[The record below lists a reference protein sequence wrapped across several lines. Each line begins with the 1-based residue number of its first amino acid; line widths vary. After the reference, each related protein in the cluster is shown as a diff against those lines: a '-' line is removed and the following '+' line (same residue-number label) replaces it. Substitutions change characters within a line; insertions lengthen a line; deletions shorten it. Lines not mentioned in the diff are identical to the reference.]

1 LSWVG
6 VGARPDAP
14 GRHPVAR
21 MDWVLARMG
30 TSAVHTA
37 GRGEFVAEDSW
48 GRVADDGTVYVRTK
62 DGERAVGQWP
72 DANPEEALAFYT
84 RRYDALAFEVEL
96 LEKRVEAG
104 TVSPDDAR
112 AAVKKVTSA
121 IDEAQAVGDL
131 DGLHDRLE
139 SLAPLVAQQRE
150 KKKAERAAKV
160 EEAREAKTMIA
171 TEAETIAAGTDWRH
185 GVTRLRELLDE
196 WKALPRLDKSSD
208 DELWHRF
215 SSARTTYTRHRK
227 QHFAELSSKR
237 DEAAVVK
244 ERLAVEAEQ
253 LASSTDWGPT
263 SGRFRD
269 LMRQW
274 KSAGPAP
281 REVDDKLWSRFRTAQ
296 DTFFGARD
304 AVQAEENVEQ
314 QANLAAKEA
323 LLVEIEA
330 ILPVRDAK
338 VARDQLRDLLDRW
351 DAIGKVPRDS
361 MRAIDGRLRAVEQ
374 AVKSAEDEVWNR
386 SNPEARARAE
396 AAVKQLETVIAD
408 LESKAAKAQAAGNA
422 RKLAE
427 ARESIE
433 ARRAWLAEAQKA
445 LSDFS

>member
-1 LSWVG
+1 
-6 VGARPDAP
+6 
-14 GRHPVAR
+14 
-21 MDWVLARMG
+21 M
-30 TSAVHTA
+30 
-37 GRGEFVAEDSW
+37 AEESW
-48 GRVADDGTVYVRTK
+48 GRVGDDGTVFVRTK

-84 RRYDALAFEVEL
+84 RRYDALAFEVDL
-96 LEKRVEAG
+96 LEKRVQAG

-112 AAVKKVTSA
+112 AAVKKVTGA

-131 DGLHDRLE
+131 DGLRARLE
-139 SLAPLVAQQRE
+139 ALTPLVAQQRE

-160 EEAREAKTMIA
+160 EEARDAKTKIA

-227 QHFAELSSKR
+227 QHFSELSSKR

-244 ERLAVEAEQ
+244 ERLAAEAES
-253 LASSTDWGPT
+253 LSSNTDWGPT

-274 KSAGPAP
+274 KAAGPAP
-281 REVDDKLWSRFRTAQ
+281 REVDDKLWARFRSAQ
-296 DTFFGARD
+296 DAFFGARD
-304 AVQAEENVEQ
+304 AEQAQENEEQV
-314 QANLAAKEA
+314 ANQAAKEA

-330 ILPVRDAK
+330 ILPVTNAK
-338 VARDQLRDLLDRW
+338 TARDQLRDLLDRW
-351 DAIGKVPRDS
+351 DAIGKIPRDS
-361 MRAIDGRLRAVEQ
+361 MRSIDGRLRAVEQ
-374 AVKSAEDEVWNR
+374 AVKSAEDEVWNN

-396 AAVKQLETVIAD
+396 ATVKQLQALITD
-408 LESKAAKAQAAGNA
+408 LEKQAAKHEAQGNT
-422 RKLAE
+422 RKATE
-427 ARESIE
+427 AHEAIA
-433 ARRAWLAEAQKA
+433 ARREWLTQAQNA
-445 LSDFS
+445 LADFS

>member
-1 LSWVG
+1 
-6 VGARPDAP
+6 
-14 GRHPVAR
+14 
-21 MDWVLARMG
+21 
-30 TSAVHTA
+30 
-37 GRGEFVAEDSW
+37 VAEESW

-84 RRYDALAFEVEL
+84 RRYDALAFEVDL
-96 LEKRVEAG
+96 LEKRVQAG

-121 IDEAQAVGDL
+121 ITDAQAVGDL
-131 DGLHDRLE
+131 DGLLARLE
-139 SLAPLVAQQRE
+139 ALTPLVAQQRE

-160 EEAREAKTMIA
+160 EEARAAKTKIA
-171 TEAETIAAGTDWRH
+171 TEAESIAAGTDWRH

-237 DEAAVVK
+237 DEAAAVK
-244 ERLAVEAEQ
+244 ERLAAEAESI
-253 LASSTDWGPT
+253 ATSTDWGPT

-274 KSAGPAP
+274 KAAGPAP
-281 REVDDKLWSRFRTAQ
+281 REVDDKLWARFRSAQ

-314 QANLAAKEA
+314 QANLQAKEA

-330 ILPVRDAK
+330 ILPVTDPKA
-338 VARDQLRDLLDRW
+338 AREQLRTLLDRW
-351 DAIGKVPRDS
+351 DEIGKVPRDS
-361 MRAIDGRLRAVEQ
+361 MRAIDSRLRAVEQ
-374 AVKSAEDEVWNR
+374 AVKAAEDEVWNR

-396 AAVKQLETVIAD
+396 ATVKQLQSLISD
-408 LESKAAKAQAAGNA
+408 LEKQAAKHEAQGNA
-422 RKLAE
+422 RKAKE
-427 ARESIE
+427 AREAIA
-433 ARRAWLAEAQKA
+433 ARREWLTQAQNALAE
-445 LSDFS
+445 FS

>member
-1 LSWVG
+1 MAGES
-6 VGARPDAP
+6 R
-14 GRHPVAR
+14 GR
-21 MDWVLARMG
+21 
-30 TSAVHTA
+30 
-37 GRGEFVAEDSW
+37 VAED
-48 GRVADDGTVYVRTK
+48 GTVFVRTK

-96 LEKRVEAG
+96 LEQRLQAG
-104 TVSPDDAR
+104 TVSPDHAP
-112 AAVKKVTSA
+112 AAVKKVTSS

-131 DGLHDRLE
+131 DGLRSRLE
-139 SLAPLVAQQRE
+139 ALTPLVAQQRE
-150 KKKAERAAKV
+150 KRKAERAAKV
-160 EEAREAKTMIA
+160 EEARSAKTKIA

-237 DEAAVVK
+237 EEAAVVK
-244 ERLAVEAEQ
+244 ERLAAEAET
-253 LASSTDWGPT
+253 LASSSDWAPT

-274 KSAGPAP
+274 KAAGPAP
-281 REVDDKLWSRFRTAQ
+281 REVDDKLWARFRAAQ

-304 AVQAEENVEQ
+304 AIQAEENAEQ
-314 QANLAAKEA
+314 VQNLQAKET

-330 ILPVRDAK
+330 GILPVEEAK
-338 VARDQLRDLLDRW
+338 VAREQLRELLDRW
-351 DAIGKVPRDS
+351 DQIGKVPRDS
-361 MRAIDGRLRAVEQ
+361 MRAIDSRLRAVEQ
-374 AVKSAEDEVWNR
+374 AVKAAEDEVWNR

-396 AAVKQLETVIAD
+396 ATV
-408 LESKAAKAQAAGNA
+408 KAAPVPDLGPGEAGRQGRVARQRPQGHRGPRVRSHRRPPRMADPGPERAHRLHSRRPRAPLPQASALG
-422 RKLAE
+422 LT
-427 ARESIE
+427 
-433 ARRAWLAEAQKA
+433 ARRRSA
-445 LSDFS
+445 SG

>member
-1 LSWVG
+1 
-6 VGARPDAP
+6 
-14 GRHPVAR
+14 VA
-21 MDWVLARMG
+21 
-30 TSAVHTA
+30 
-37 GRGEFVAEDSW
+37 GESW
-48 GRVADDGTVYVRTK
+48 GRVAEDGTVFVRTK

-84 RRYDALAFEVEL
+84 RRYDALAFEVDL
-96 LEKRVEAG
+96 LEKRVQAG

-112 AAVKKVTSA
+112 AAVKKVTSS

-131 DGLHDRLE
+131 DGLRARLE
-139 SLAPLVAQQRE
+139 ALTPLVAQQRE
-150 KKKAERAAKV
+150 RRKAERAAKV
-160 EEAREAKTMIA
+160 EEARAAKTKIA

-237 DEAAVVK
+237 EEAAVIK
-244 ERLAVEAEQ
+244 ERLAAEAET
-253 LASSTDWGPT
+253 LATSTDWGPT

-274 KSAGPAP
+274 KAAGPAP
-281 REVDDKLWSRFRTAQ
+281 REVDDKLWARFRSAQ

-304 AVQAEENVEQ
+304 AVQAEENQEQ
-314 QANLAAKEA
+314 VANLRAKEA

-330 ILPVRDAK
+330 ILPVEDAK
-338 VARDQLRDLLDRW
+338 TAREQLRVLLDRW
-351 DAIGKVPRDS
+351 DQIGKVPRDS
-361 MRAIDGRLRAVEQ
+361 MRAIDARLRAVEQ
-374 AVKSAEDEVWNR
+374 AVKAAEDEVWNR

-396 AAVKQLETVIAD
+396 ATVKQLQALISD
-408 LESKAAKAQAAGNA
+408 LEKQAAKAESQGNA
-422 RKLAE
+422 RKAAE
-427 ARESIE
+427 AREAIE
-433 ARRAWLAEAQKA
+433 ARRAWLTEAQNA
-445 LSDFS
+445 LADFS

>member
-1 LSWVG
+1 
-6 VGARPDAP
+6 
-14 GRHPVAR
+14 
-21 MDWVLARMG
+21 M
-30 TSAVHTA
+30 
-37 GRGEFVAEDSW
+37 AEESW
-48 GRVADDGTVYVRTK
+48 GRVAEDGTVFVRTK

-84 RRYDALAFEVEL
+84 RRYDALAFEVDL
-96 LEKRVEAG
+96 LEKRVQAG

-112 AAVKKVTSA
+112 AAVKKVTVA

-131 DGLHDRLE
+131 DSLRTRLE
-139 SLAPLVAQQRE
+139 ALTPLVAQQRE

-160 EEAREAKTMIA
+160 EEAREAKTKIA
-171 TEAETIAAGTDWRH
+171 TEAEGIAAGTDWRH

-244 ERLAVEAEQ
+244 ERLAAEAEQ
-253 LASSTDWGPT
+253 LSSNTDWGPT

-274 KSAGPAP
+274 KAAGPAP
-281 REVDDKLWSRFRTAQ
+281 REVDDKLWARFRSAQ
-296 DTFFGARD
+296 DAFFGARD
-304 AVQAEENVEQ
+304 AVQAEENQEQ
-314 QANLAAKEA
+314 VANQAAKEA

-330 ILPVRDAK
+330 ILPVNDAK
-338 VARDQLRDLLDRW
+338 TARDQLRDLLDRW

-361 MRAIDGRLRAVEQ
+361 MRSIDGRLRAVEQ
-374 AVKSAEDEVWNR
+374 AVKAAEDEVWNR

-396 AAVKQLETVIAD
+396 ATVKQLQSLIAD
-408 LESKAAKAQAAGNA
+408 LEKQAAKHEAQGNT
-422 RKLAE
+422 RKATE
-427 ARESIE
+427 AREAIA
-433 ARRAWLAEAQKA
+433 ARREWLTQAQNA
-445 LSDFS
+445 LTDFS

>member
-1 LSWVG
+1 
-6 VGARPDAP
+6 
-14 GRHPVAR
+14 
-21 MDWVLARMG
+21 M
-30 TSAVHTA
+30 
-37 GRGEFVAEDSW
+37 AEESW
-48 GRVADDGTVYVRTK
+48 GRVADDGTVFVRTK

-84 RRYDALAFEVEL
+84 RRYDALAFEVDL
-96 LEKRVEAG
+96 LEKRVQAG

-131 DGLHDRLE
+131 EGLRTRLE
-139 SLAPLVAQQRE
+139 ALTPLVAQQRE

-160 EEAREAKTMIA
+160 EEAREAKTKIA

-244 ERLAVEAEQ
+244 ERLAAEAEG
-253 LASSTDWGPT
+253 LSANTDWGPT

-274 KSAGPAP
+274 KAAGPAP
-281 REVDDKLWSRFRTAQ
+281 REVDDKLWARFRSAQ
-296 DTFFGARD
+296 DAFFGARD
-304 AVQAEENVEQ
+304 AVQAEENEEQ
-314 QANLAAKEA
+314 VTNLAAKEA

-330 ILPVRDAK
+330 ILPVNDAK
-338 VARDQLRDLLDRW
+338 AARDQLRDLLDRW

-361 MRAIDGRLRAVEQ
+361 MRTIDGRLRAVEQ

-396 AAVKQLETVIAD
+396 ATVKQLQSLIAD
-408 LESKAAKAQAAGNA
+408 LEKQAAKHEAQGNT
-422 RKLAE
+422 RKATE
-427 ARESIE
+427 AREAIA
-433 ARRAWLAEAQKA
+433 ARREWLTQAQNA
-445 LSDFS
+445 LTDFS

>member
-1 LSWVG
+1 
-6 VGARPDAP
+6 
-14 GRHPVAR
+14 
-21 MDWVLARMG
+21 
-30 TSAVHTA
+30 
-37 GRGEFVAEDSW
+37 VAEDSW
-48 GRVADDGTVYVRTK
+48 GRVGDDGTVYVRTK

-72 DANPEEALAFYT
+72 DANPEEALAFYA
-84 RRYDALAFEVEL
+84 RRYDALAFEVDL
-96 LEKRVEAG
+96 LEKRVQAG

-112 AAVKKVTSA
+112 AAVKKVTAA

-131 DGLHDRLE
+131 DGLRGRL
-139 SLAPLVAQQRE
+139 SALAPLVAQQRE
-150 KKKAERAAKV
+150 KRKAERAAKV
-160 EEAREAKTMIA
+160 EEAREAKTKIA
-171 TEAETIAAGTDWRH
+171 TEAEVIAAGTDWRQ

-237 DEAAVVK
+237 DEAAAVK
-244 ERLAVEAEQ
+244 ERLAAEAEQ
-253 LASSTDWGPT
+253 LSSSTDWGST

-281 REVDDKLWSRFRTAQ
+281 REVDDKLWARFRTAQ

-314 QANLAAKEA
+314 QANLEQKQALLAEIEA
-323 LLVEIEA
+323 LL
-330 ILPVRDAK
+330 PVTDPKA
-338 VARDQLRDLLDRW
+338 ARDQLRDLLDRW

-361 MRAIDGRLRAVEQ
+361 MRSLDARLRAVEQ
-374 AVKSAEDEVWNR
+374 AVKSAEDEIWNR
-386 SNPEARARAE
+386 RNPEARARAE
-396 AAVKQLETVIAD
+396 ATVNQLETLIAD
-408 LESKAAKAQAAGNA
+408 LESQAVKAEAQGNTRKANDA
-422 RKLAE
+422 REAAE
-427 ARESIE
+427 ARRS
-433 ARRAWLAEAQKA
+433 WLAEAQKA

>member
-1 LSWVG
+1 
-6 VGARPDAP
+6 
-14 GRHPVAR
+14 
-21 MDWVLARMG
+21 M
-30 TSAVHTA
+30 A
-37 GRGEFVAEDSW
+37 GENW
-48 GRVADDGTVYVRTK
+48 GRVAEDGTVFVRTK

-96 LEKRVEAG
+96 LEQRVQAG

-112 AAVKKVTSA
+112 AAVKKVTGS
-121 IDEAQAVGDL
+121 IEEAQAVGDL
-131 DGLHDRLE
+131 DGLRARLDA
-139 SLAPLVAQQRE
+139 LTPLVAQQRE
-150 KKKAERAAKV
+150 RRKAERAAKV
-160 EEAREAKTMIA
+160 EEARSAKTKIA

-237 DEAAVVK
+237 EEAAVVK
-244 ERLAVEAEQ
+244 ERLATEAES
-253 LASSTDWGPT
+253 LAASTDWGPT

-274 KSAGPAP
+274 KAAGPAP
-281 REVDDKLWSRFRTAQ
+281 REVDDKLWARFRAAQ

-304 AVQAEENVEQ
+304 AVQAEENAEQVE
-314 QANLAAKEA
+314 NLAAKEA
-323 LLVEIEA
+323 LLVEIET
-330 ILPVRDAK
+330 IVPVTDART
-338 VARDQLRDLLDRW
+338 AREQLREYLDRW
-351 DAIGKVPRDS
+351 DQIGKVPRDS

-374 AVKSAEDEVWNR
+374 AVKAAEDEVWNR

-396 AAVKQLETVIAD
+396 ATVKQLQSLIAD
-408 LESKAAKAQAAGNA
+408 LEKQAAKFESQGNT
-422 RKLAE
+422 RKATE
-427 ARESIE
+427 AREAIA
-433 ARRAWLAEAQKA
+433 ARREWLTQAQNA
-445 LSDFS
+445 LTDFS

>member
-1 LSWVG
+1 
-6 VGARPDAP
+6 
-14 GRHPVAR
+14 
-21 MDWVLARMG
+21 
-30 TSAVHTA
+30 
-37 GRGEFVAEDSW
+37 VAEESW

-72 DANPEEALAFYT
+72 DASPEEALAFYT
-84 RRYDALAFEVEL
+84 RRYDALAFEVDL

-112 AAVKKVTSA
+112 AAVKKVTTA

-131 DGLHDRLE
+131 DGLRGRLE
-139 SLAPLVAQQRE
+139 ALAPLVAQQRE

-160 EEAREAKTMIA
+160 EEAREAKTKIA
-171 TEAETIAAGTDWRH
+171 TEAETIAAGIDWRH

-244 ERLAVEAEQ
+244 ERLAAEAEQ

-269 LMRQW
+269 LMRHW

-314 QANLAAKEA
+314 QANLAAKDA

-361 MRAIDGRLRAVEQ
+361 MRAIDSRLRAVEQ

-408 LESKAAKAQAAGNA
+408 LESKAAKAEAAGNA

>member
-1 LSWVG
+1 
-6 VGARPDAP
+6 
-14 GRHPVAR
+14 
-21 MDWVLARMG
+21 M
-30 TSAVHTA
+30 A
-37 GRGEFVAEDSW
+37 GESW
-48 GRVADDGTVYVRTK
+48 GRVAEDGTVFVRTK

-96 LEKRVEAG
+96 LEQRVQAG

-112 AAVKKVTSA
+112 AAVKKVTSS

-131 DGLHDRLE
+131 DGLRSRLE
-139 SLAPLVAQQRE
+139 ALTPLVAQQRE
-150 KKKAERAAKV
+150 KRKAERAAKV
-160 EEAREAKTMIA
+160 EEARSAKTKIA

-237 DEAAVVK
+237 EEAAVVK
-244 ERLAVEAEQ
+244 ERLAAEAET
-253 LASSTDWGPT
+253 LASSSDWGPT

-274 KSAGPAP
+274 KAAGPAP
-281 REVDDKLWSRFRTAQ
+281 REVDDKLWARFRAAQ

-304 AVQAEENVEQ
+304 AIQAEENAEQ
-314 QANLAAKEA
+314 VQNLQAKET

-330 ILPVRDAK
+330 ILPVEDAK
-338 VARDQLRDLLDRW
+338 VAREQLRELLDRW
-351 DAIGKVPRDS
+351 DQIGKVPRDS
-361 MRAIDGRLRAVEQ
+361 MRAIDSRLRAVEQ
-374 AVKSAEDEVWNR
+374 AVKAAEDEVWNR
-386 SNPEARARAE
+386 RNPEARARAE
-396 AAVKQLETVIAD
+396 ATVKQLQSLISD
-408 LESKAAKAQAAGNA
+408 LEKQAAKAESQGNA
-422 RKLAE
+422 RKATE
-427 ARESIE
+427 AREAIA
-433 ARRAWLAEAQKA
+433 ARREWLTQAQNA
-445 LSDFS
+445 LTDFS

>member
-1 LSWVG
+1 
-6 VGARPDAP
+6 
-14 GRHPVAR
+14 
-21 MDWVLARMG
+21 
-30 TSAVHTA
+30 
-37 GRGEFVAEDSW
+37 VAEESW

-131 DGLHDRLE
+131 DGLHGRLE

-244 ERLAVEAEQ
+244 ERLAAEAEQ

-304 AVQAEENVEQ
+304 AIQAEENVEQ
-314 QANLAAKEA
+314 QTNLAAKEA

>member
-1 LSWVG
+1 
-6 VGARPDAP
+6 
-14 GRHPVAR
+14 
-21 MDWVLARMG
+21 M
-30 TSAVHTA
+30 
-37 GRGEFVAEDSW
+37 AEESW
-48 GRVADDGTVYVRTK
+48 GRVADDGTVFVRTK

-84 RRYDALAFEVEL
+84 RRYDALAFEVDL
-96 LEKRVEAG
+96 LEKRVQAG

-121 IDEAQAVGDL
+121 IDDAQAVGDL
-131 DGLHDRLE
+131 DGLRSRLE
-139 SLAPLVAQQRE
+139 ALTPLVAQQRE

-160 EEAREAKTMIA
+160 EEARDAKTKIA

-244 ERLAVEAEQ
+244 ERLAAEAES
-253 LASSTDWGPT
+253 LSSSSDWGPT

-274 KSAGPAP
+274 KAAGPAP
-281 REVDDKLWSRFRTAQ
+281 REVDDKLWARFRSAQ
-296 DTFFGARD
+296 DAFFGARD
-304 AVQAEENVEQ
+304 AVQAEENEEQ
-314 QANLAAKEA
+314 VANLAAKEA

-330 ILPVRDAK
+330 ILPVTDAK
-338 VARDQLRDLLDRW
+338 AGRDQLRDLLDRW

-396 AAVKQLETVIAD
+396 ATVKQLQSLITD
-408 LESKAAKAQAAGNA
+408 LEKQAAKHEAQGNT
-422 RKLAE
+422 RKANE
-427 ARESIE
+427 AREAIA
-433 ARRAWLAEAQKA
+433 ARREWLTQAQNA
-445 LSDFS
+445 LTDFS

>member
-1 LSWVG
+1 MGNERS
-6 VGARPDAP
+6 AYRRK
-14 GRHPVAR
+14 GRVVA
-21 MDWVLARMG
+21 
-30 TSAVHTA
+30 
-37 GRGEFVAEDSW
+37 GESW
-48 GRVADDGTVYVRTK
+48 GRVAEDGTVFVRTK

-84 RRYDALAFEVEL
+84 RRYDALAFEVDL
-96 LEKRVEAG
+96 LEKRVQAG

-112 AAVKKVTSA
+112 AAVKKVSSA
-121 IDEAQAVGDL
+121 IVDAQAVGDL
-131 DGLHDRLE
+131 DGLLARLE
-139 SLAPLVAQQRE
+139 ALTPLVAQQRE
-150 KKKAERAAKV
+150 KRKAERAAKV
-160 EEAREAKTMIA
+160 EEARSAKTKIA

-244 ERLAVEAEQ
+244 ERLAAEAEA
-253 LASSTDWGPT
+253 LSTSTDWGPT

-274 KSAGPAP
+274 KAAGPAP
-281 REVDDKLWSRFRTAQ
+281 REVDDKLWARFRAAQ

-304 AVQAEENVEQ
+304 AVQAEENAEQVE
-314 QANLAAKEA
+314 NLRAKEA

-330 ILPVRDAK
+330 ILPVEDAK
-338 VARDQLRDLLDRW
+338 TAREQLRELLDRW
-351 DAIGKVPRDS
+351 DQIGKVPRDS
-361 MRAIDGRLRAVEQ
+361 MRTIDSRLRAVEQ

-396 AAVKQLETVIAD
+396 ATVKQLQSLIAD
-408 LESKAAKAQAAGNA
+408 LEKQAAKYESQGNT
-422 RKLAE
+422 RKATE
-427 ARESIE
+427 AREAIA
-433 ARRAWLAEAQKA
+433 ARREWLTQAQNA
-445 LSDFS
+445 LTDFS

>member
-1 LSWVG
+1 
-6 VGARPDAP
+6 
-14 GRHPVAR
+14 
-21 MDWVLARMG
+21 
-30 TSAVHTA
+30 
-37 GRGEFVAEDSW
+37 VAEESW

-84 RRYDALAFEVEL
+84 RRYDALAFEVDL
-96 LEKRVEAG
+96 LEKRVQAG

-112 AAVKKVTSA
+112 AAVKKVTSS
-121 IDEAQAVGDL
+121 ITDAQAVGDL
-131 DGLHDRLE
+131 DGLLTRLE
-139 SLAPLVAQQRE
+139 ALTPLVAQQRE

-160 EEAREAKTMIA
+160 EEAREAKTKIA

-237 DEAAVVK
+237 DEAATVK
-244 ERLAVEAEQ
+244 ERLAAEAESI
-253 LASSTDWGPT
+253 ATSTDWGPT

-274 KSAGPAP
+274 KAAGPAP
-281 REVDDKLWSRFRTAQ
+281 REVDDKLWARFRSAQ

-314 QANLAAKEA
+314 QANLQAKEA

-330 ILPVRDAK
+330 ILPVTDAK
-338 VARDQLRDLLDRW
+338 AAREQLRGLLDRW
-351 DAIGKVPRDS
+351 DEIGKVPRDS
-361 MRAIDGRLRAVEQ
+361 MRSIDGRLRAVEQ
-374 AVKSAEDEVWNR
+374 AVKSAEDEVWNNT
-386 SNPEARARAE
+386 NPEARARAE
-396 AAVKQLETVIAD
+396 ATVKQLQSLITD
-408 LESKAAKAQAAGNA
+408 LEKQAAKHDAQGNA
-422 RKLAE
+422 RKAKE
-427 ARESIE
+427 AREAIA
-433 ARRAWLAEAQKA
+433 ARREWLTQAQNA
-445 LSDFS
+445 LADFS

>member
-1 LSWVG
+1 
-6 VGARPDAP
+6 
-14 GRHPVAR
+14 
-21 MDWVLARMG
+21 M
-30 TSAVHTA
+30 
-37 GRGEFVAEDSW
+37 AEESW
-48 GRVADDGTVYVRTK
+48 GRVADDGTVFVRTK

-84 RRYDALAFEVEL
+84 RRYDALAFEVDL
-96 LEKRVEAG
+96 LEKRVQAG

-112 AAVKKVTSA
+112 AAVKKVTAS

-131 DGLHDRLE
+131 DGLRSRLDA
-139 SLAPLVAQQRE
+139 LTPLVAQQRE

-160 EEAREAKTMIA
+160 EEAREAKTKIA

-244 ERLAVEAEQ
+244 ERLAAEAES
-253 LASSTDWGPT
+253 LSSSTDWGPT

-274 KSAGPAP
+274 KAAGPAP
-281 REVDDKLWSRFRTAQ
+281 REVDDKLWARFRSAQ
-296 DTFFGARD
+296 DAFFGARD
-304 AVQAEENVEQ
+304 AVQAEENQEQ
-314 QANLAAKEA
+314 VANLAAKEA

-330 ILPVRDAK
+330 ILPVTDAK

-351 DAIGKVPRDS
+351 DAIGKIPRDS
-361 MRAIDGRLRAVEQ
+361 MRPIDTRLRAVEQ
-374 AVKSAEDEVWNR
+374 AVKSAEDDVWAR

-396 AAVKQLETVIAD
+396 ATVKQLQSLIAD
-408 LESKAAKAQAAGNA
+408 LEKQAAKHEAQGNA
-422 RKLAE
+422 KKAND
-427 ARESIE
+427 ARESIA
-433 ARRAWLAEAQKA
+433 ARREWLTQAQNALAE
-445 LSDFS
+445 FS

>member
-1 LSWVG
+1 VIRVG
-6 VGARPDAP
+6 RAPDAP
-14 GRHPVAR
+14 RQALLTQMNRG
-21 MDWVLARMG
+21 LTRMG
-30 TSAVHTA
+30 NERSTYRRK
-37 GRGEFVAEDSW
+37 GRVVAEESW
-48 GRVADDGTVYVRTK
+48 GRVADDGTVFVRTK

-84 RRYDALAFEVEL
+84 RRFDALAFEVDL
-96 LEKRVEAG
+96 LEKRVQAG

-131 DGLHDRLE
+131 DGLRTRLE
-139 SLAPLVAQQRE
+139 ALAPLVAQQRE

-160 EEAREAKTMIA
+160 EEAREAKTKIA

-244 ERLAVEAEQ
+244 ERLAAEAEG
-253 LASSTDWGPT
+253 LSSSTDWGPT

-274 KSAGPAP
+274 KAAGPAP
-281 REVDDKLWSRFRTAQ
+281 REVDDKLWARFRSAQ
-296 DTFFGARD
+296 DAFFGARD
-304 AVQAEENVEQ
+304 AVQAEENEEQ
-314 QANLAAKEA
+314 VANLAAKEA

-330 ILPVRDAK
+330 ILPVTDAK
-338 VARDQLRDLLDRW
+338 AARDQLRDLLDRW

-361 MRAIDGRLRAVEQ
+361 MRTIDGRLRAVEQ

-396 AAVKQLETVIAD
+396 ATVKQLQSLIAD
-408 LESKAAKAQAAGNA
+408 LEKQAAKHEAQGNT
-422 RKLAE
+422 RKANE
-427 ARESIE
+427 AREAIA
-433 ARRAWLAEAQKA
+433 ARREWLTQAQNA
-445 LSDFS
+445 LTDFS

>member
-1 LSWVG
+1 
-6 VGARPDAP
+6 
-14 GRHPVAR
+14 
-21 MDWVLARMG
+21 M
-30 TSAVHTA
+30 
-37 GRGEFVAEDSW
+37 AEESW
-48 GRVADDGTVYVRTK
+48 GRVADDGTVFVRTK

-84 RRYDALAFEVEL
+84 RRYDALAFEVDL
-96 LEKRVEAG
+96 LEKRVQAG

-112 AAVKKVTSA
+112 AAVKKVTGA

-131 DGLHDRLE
+131 DGLRGRLE
-139 SLAPLVAQQRE
+139 ALSPLVAQQRE

-160 EEAREAKTMIA
+160 EEARESKTKIA

-244 ERLAVEAEQ
+244 ERLAAEAEG
-253 LASSTDWGPT
+253 LSGNTDWGPT

-274 KSAGPAP
+274 KAAGPAP
-281 REVDDKLWSRFRTAQ
+281 REVDDKLWARFRSAQ
-296 DTFFGARD
+296 DAFFGARD
-304 AVQAEENVEQ
+304 AVQAEENQEQ
-314 QANLAAKEA
+314 VANLAAKEA

-361 MRAIDGRLRAVEQ
+361 MRPIDGRLRAVEQ

-396 AAVKQLETVIAD
+396 ATVKQLQSLIAD
-408 LESKAAKAQAAGNA
+408 LEKQAAKHDSQGNTKKA
-422 RKLAE
+422 TE
-427 ARESIE
+427 ARESIA
-433 ARRAWLAEAQKA
+433 ARREWLTQAENALAE
-445 LSDFS
+445 FS

>member
-1 LSWVG
+1 
-6 VGARPDAP
+6 
-14 GRHPVAR
+14 
-21 MDWVLARMG
+21 M
-30 TSAVHTA
+30 
-37 GRGEFVAEDSW
+37 AEESW

-84 RRYDALAFEVEL
+84 RRYDALAFEVDL
-96 LEKRVEAG
+96 LEKRVQAG

-121 IDEAQAVGDL
+121 ITDAQAVGDL
-131 DGLHDRLE
+131 DGLLARLE
-139 SLAPLVAQQRE
+139 ALTPLVAQQRE

-160 EEAREAKTMIA
+160 EEARAAKTKIA
-171 TEAETIAAGTDWRH
+171 TEAESIAAGTDWRH

-237 DEAAVVK
+237 DEAAAVK
-244 ERLAVEAEQ
+244 ERLAAEAESI
-253 LASSTDWGPT
+253 ATSTDWGPT

-274 KSAGPAP
+274 KAAGPAP
-281 REVDDKLWSRFRTAQ
+281 REVDDKLWARFRSAQ

-314 QANLAAKEA
+314 QANLQAKEA

-330 ILPVRDAK
+330 ILPVTDPKA
-338 VARDQLRDLLDRW
+338 ARDQLRTLLDRW
-351 DAIGKVPRDS
+351 DEIGKVPRDS
-361 MRAIDGRLRAVEQ
+361 MRAIDSRLRAVEQ
-374 AVKSAEDEVWNR
+374 AVKTAEDEVWNR

-396 AAVKQLETVIAD
+396 ATVKQLQSLIAD
-408 LESKAAKAQAAGNA
+408 LEKQAAKHEAQGNA
-422 RKLAE
+422 RKAKE
-427 ARESIE
+427 AREAIA
-433 ARRAWLAEAQKA
+433 ARREWLTQAQNALAE
-445 LSDFS
+445 FS